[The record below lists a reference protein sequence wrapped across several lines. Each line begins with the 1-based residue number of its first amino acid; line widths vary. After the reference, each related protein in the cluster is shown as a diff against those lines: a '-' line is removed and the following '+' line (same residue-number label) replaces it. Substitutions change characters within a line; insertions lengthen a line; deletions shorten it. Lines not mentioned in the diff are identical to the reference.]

1 MSYASLTE
9 AANFFFFSYFVLLN
23 SGYLGLNLLS
33 LVALRRRTEE
43 IVLDELPQV
52 FSGHE
57 VPISVLVP
65 AYNEEATICSSIRSL
80 LQLSYPEYEVIV
92 INDGSKDG
100 TLDALRAAFDLE
112 AFPEAYYAQIR
123 TSEVRSVWRSRRYA
137 NLKVIDK
144 QNGGKADALNA
155 GINASRYSLV
165 CGIDADSVL
174 ERESLHRVVQPFLR
188 DSRVV
193 ATGGTVRV
201 ANGCVIESGHLREV
215 GLPHKLLGLFQV
227 VEYLRAF
234 LFGRLGWS
242 AISGMLI
249 ISGAFGL
256 FRKDAVISVGGYR
269 PNTIGEDMELVVRMH
284 RVLRERGTPYRIE
297 FLPDPV
303 CWTEAPEDLKT
314 LRNQRIRWQ
323 RGLSESLA
331 ANWRLVFSRRGG
343 VPGWIAFPFMA
354 AFEWMGPVLELTG
367 YAFMI
372 TAYLL
377 GGISWS
383 AFASF
388 LFVALGLGIM
398 LSVSGLM
405 LEELSFHMYPKRS
418 DLAKLLGICVLEN
431 FGYRQLNS
439 WWRLE
444 GLLRWAFNT
453 RSSWGV
459 MKRSGSWQAGA
470 QVAAPANS
478 PAATSSRP
486 TSGKSSAQ
494 YGSSK

>member
-1 MSYASLTE
+1 MNYDKLTD
-9 AANFFFFSYFVLLN
+9 AANLFFFGYFVLLN

-33 LVALRRRTEE
+33 LLALRRRTAEV
-43 IVLDELPQV
+43 ILDELPQV

-65 AYNEEATICSSIRSL
+65 AYNEAATICSSIRSL

-92 INDGSKDG
+92 INDGSVDG

-112 AFPEAYYAQIR
+112 RFPEAYYAQIP
-123 TSEVRSVWRSRRYA
+123 TSEVRSVWRSRRHG

-144 QNGGKADALNA
+144 ANGGKADALNA
-155 GINASRYSLV
+155 GINAARYTLV

-174 ERESLHRVVQPFLR
+174 ERDSLHRVVQPFLR

-201 ANGCVIESGHLREV
+201 ANGCVIEAGHMKKV
-215 GLPHKLLGLFQV
+215 GLPRNLLALFQV

-269 PNTIGEDMELVVRMH
+269 RHTIGEDMELVVRLH
-284 RVLRERGTPYRIE
+284 RILRKRGTPYRIE

-303 CWTEAPEDLKT
+303 CWTEAPEDLRT
-314 LRNQRIRWQ
+314 LRNQRVRWQ

-331 ANWRLVFSRRGG
+331 ANWRLMFSRCGG
-343 VPGWIAFPFMA
+343 VPGWVAFPFMA
-354 AFEWMGPVLELTG
+354 AFEWLGPLLELTG

-398 LSVSGLM
+398 LSVSGLL
-405 LEELSFHMYPKRS
+405 LEEMSFHMYPARG
-418 DLAKLLGICVLEN
+418 DLAKLLAVCVLEN

-459 MKRSGSWQAGA
+459 MKRSGSWQAGTPA
-470 QVAAPANS
+470 SVQAAASIPLDA
-478 PAATSSRP
+478 
-486 TSGKSSAQ
+486 
-494 YGSSK
+494 SSK